1 MEEPLVRITRR
12 GEDEFISLTRPFEI
26 MTQRCDG
33 RQITSC
39 HIRPGCL
46 RRSEVA
52 MGEHTRRLHYHDY
65 FELMVVLEGELV
77 QRIEQGVYHYHRGDA
92 CLLGRNARHGEQH
105 DRPFYIVFLNLAPDY
120 VRRLLDE
127 DELVDES
134 GARRLADGVLRR
146 FLRQELEGTARFER
160 GYLDFTPTLS
170 AGGAD
175 RLAALLD
182 RLTEEMLSQQPGSN
196 LLVRGLLARIF
207 GLLEDGGRYHASHMR
222 PDSRTEDMLVARVAN
237 YLRERSGRVS
247 REELAAALHYHP
259 TYLNQLVK
267 ARTGMSIL
275 RLGQRQCIR
284 QAMTLLRETDLTVAQ
299 VAQELGYHNRS
310 YFYRIFQQETGL
322 TPAQWRDR
330 EQRGLDNA

>member
-46 RRSEVA
+46 RRSEMA
-52 MGEHTRRLHYHDY
+52 MGEHPRRLHYHDY

-207 GLLEDGGRYHASHMR
+207 GLLEDGGQYHASHMR

-237 YLRERSGRVS
+237 YLRERSGR
-247 REELAAALHYHP
+247 ELRDLMGE
-259 TYLNQLVK
+259 LERRGLL
-267 ARTGMSIL
+267 ARTGGEYPVVTLTATSMAFLRRASLSIAAASECHVL
-275 RLGQRQCIR
+275 LSYSHVKRNAGQHISK
-284 QAMTLLRETDLTVAQ
+284 T
-299 VAQELGYHNRS
+299 
-310 YFYRIFQQETGL
+310 RIDR
-322 TPAQWRDR
+322 PASARKLAGTSTR
-330 EQRGLDNA
+330 